1 MSLKKDL
8 ISIKDLTKSDIYSFI
23 ETAKE
28 FKKIS
33 LKDIKKV
40 PTLRGKT
47 VINLFYEP
55 STRTRSSFEIAQKRL
70 SADSLN
76 IAISQSSV
84 TKGETLKDT
93 ILNLES
99 MKPDAFVIRHHES
112 GAPYFISKITK
123 ASVINAGDGINEHPT
138 QTLLDIMTVME
149 EKKDISSLKVAIIGD
164 ISHSRV
170 ARSDIFGL
178 SMLGAD
184 IYIYGPYSLL
194 PVTGFKDIPN
204 VRIAKGF
211 KEAVKNADVIIMLRI
226 QKERAGYHFIPSIEE
241 YRNFFKL
248 TPELLSLASKGVM
261 VLHPGPVNRDVE
273 ISGSIINRD
282 KTFIFKQVENGIAVR
297 MACLYMLLGVQKSL
311 EPDI

>member
-1 MSLKKDL
+1 MGEGKKDL
-8 ISIKDLTKSDIYSFI
+8 ISINDLTKSDIYYFI

-47 VINLFYEP
+47 VVNLFYEP

-76 IAISQSSV
+76 ISIPQSSV
-84 TKGETLKDT
+84 TKGESLKDT

-123 ASVINAGDGINEHPT
+123 ASTINAGDGINEHPT
-138 QTLLDIMTVME
+138 QCLLDIMTIME
-149 EKKDISSLKVAIIGD
+149 EKKDIASLKVAIIGD
-164 ISHSRV
+164 IYHSRV
-170 ARSDIFGL
+170 ARSDIYGL
-178 SMLGAD
+178 SKLGAE
-184 IYIYGPYSLL
+184 IYLYGPYSLL
-194 PVTGFKDIPN
+194 PQFQYSQN
-204 VRIAKGF
+204 VKIASSME
-211 KEAVKNADVIIMLRI
+211 EAVKNADVIIMLRI
-226 QKERAGYHFIPSIEE
+226 QKERASYYFIPSIEE

-248 TPELLSLASKGVM
+248 TQNLLSLASKDVM

-273 ISGSIINRD
+273 IAGSIINEN
-282 KTFIFKQVENGIAVR
+282 KTHILKQVENGVAVR
-297 MACLYMLLGVQKSL
+297 MACLYILLGVQKN
-311 EPDI
+311 

>member
-8 ISIKDLTKSDIYSFI
+8 ISIDTLSKSDIYAII

-84 TKGETLKDT
+84 TKGESLKDT

-99 MKPDAFVIRHHES
+99 MKPDAFVIRHNES
-112 GAPYFISKITK
+112 GAPHFVSRLTK

-138 QTLLDIMTVME
+138 QCLLDIMTIME
-149 EKKDISSLKVAIIGD
+149 LKNDISSLKVSIIGD
-164 ISHSRV
+164 IFHSRV
-170 ARSDIFGL
+170 ARSNIFGL
-178 SMLGAD
+178 SKLGAEVWL
-184 IYIYGPYSLL
+184 YGPDTLL
-194 PVTGFKDIPN
+194 PVTRYKDVKN
-204 VRIAKGF
+204 VKIARSF
-211 KEAVKNADVIIMLRI
+211 KEAVEDADVVIMLRI
-226 QKERAGYHFIPSIEE
+226 QKEREGYYFIPSLEE

-248 TPELLSLASKGVM
+248 TSDLLSLASKDVM
-261 VLHPGPVNRDVE
+261 VLHPGPVNRDIE
-273 ISGSIINRD
+273 ISGDIINNN
-282 KTFIFKQVENGIAVR
+282 KTFIFKQVENGVAVR
-297 MACLYMLLGVQKSL
+297 MACLYMLLGFQKKYN
-311 EPDI
+311 